1 MGNIASTSDHNVPQ
15 NVSQQIDEFTSAF
28 VSAELSDKHTR
39 LVESA
44 SELLRLSDVPFSI
57 ERLHQETQKL
67 LSHNIEVIRREV
79 PKLAVVPAPPAAT
92 AAYRYYFSKDSNRA
106 SLLLEKTPDGP
117 LLTAEYPSECIISRK
132 VCIRV
137 LGLALSRA
145 IKPPFQFRR
154 QAGFLCTLRMPAPAQ
169 LNLLIGLGA
178 LGVFIKF
185 QKEMDTGRE
194 DGRKVLQFKL
204 SERWP
209 SPILPQMDPEALQF
223 RCVFSDSHF
232 LHAEYNLV
240 SNRFEWRKKTSYRY
254 RELAY
259 LKRKNLLNQVPA
271 TKDLVES
278 MKRMDLVKQ
287 RRTIYVEMPH
297 ISQPSITICFVGA
310 IIDFIRKHDLLPD
323 GSKGKRQLM
332 SSKIHSFP
340 IEQDMLVAKMKEYLN
355 KSDRYNEYTHK
366 FNWRIVDLLRLPEI
380 GLRNVLKL
388 LSIVQETS
396 KDELPMYD
404 PHGIVDK
411 DASPGIQLQQRYLVL
426 IQQLSEQVL
435 Q

>member
-1 MGNIASTSDHNVPQ
+1 MGNTASTSDHNVP
-15 NVSQQIDEFTSAF
+15 QQIDEFTSAF

-39 LVESA
+39 LVQSA
-44 SELLRLSDVPFSI
+44 SKLLRLSDVPFSV

-67 LSHNIEVIRREV
+67 LSNNIEVIRREV
-79 PKLAVVPAPPAAT
+79 PKLAVAPAAPSATAAT
-92 AAYRYYFSKDSNRA
+92 AAYRYYFSKDSNKA

-117 LLTAEYPSECIISRK
+117 LLTAEYPLECIISRK

-137 LGLALSRA
+137 LGLVLSRA

-154 QAGFLCTLRMPAPAQ
+154 QAGFLCTLRMPAPVQ
-169 LNLLIGLGA
+169 INVLIALAA

-185 QKEMDTGRE
+185 QKGMDRGRE

-232 LHAEYNLV
+232 LHSQYNLV

-259 LKRKNLLNQVPA
+259 LKRMNLLNQVPA
-271 TKDLVES
+271 TEDLVES

-297 ISQPSITICFVGA
+297 INQPSITICFVGA
-310 IIDFIRKHDLLPD
+310 IIDFIRKYDLLPD

-340 IEQDMLVAKMKEYLN
+340 LEQDMLVAKMKEFLN
-355 KSDRYNEYTHK
+355 KSDGYTQTQK
-366 FNWRIVDLLRLPEI
+366 FNWRIVDLLRMPEL
-380 GLRNVLKL
+380 GLRNLLKF
-388 LSIVQETS
+388 LSIVQETG
-396 KDELPMYD
+396 KDELPIYD
-404 PHGIVDK
+404 PHYIVDGN
-411 DASPGIQLQQRYLVL
+411 ASPDIQLQQRYLVL

-435 Q
+435 K